1 MLVMDNSYLR
11 HRFLL
16 IMLQLFG
23 PPTGDS
29 TSVGT
34 LVSTLMYLSFILF
47 ILFGQKIQLWT
58 MLWNMSGALKKLELM
73 KSEAKALTV
82 KTVSEIG
89 KPKEDPAPRL
99 NALLEHFFISPVDMD
114 PAGVVWKLDHL
125 LDVRDSKFK
134 DDVRKIAPEADEV
147 QVNNLENLVEGA
159 LALNTVYRIVRHYYL
174 LGKKTQSFYL
184 ILQLQ
189 MILPLIMQ
197 EAEAL
202 VGATKAFAQGQPIG
216 DGIGSL
222 VASKLM
228 RNSDK
233 RKVEK
238 DIVASEIMLDG
249 RHVVALKAE
258 GPGGNVGKPGDAIR
272 QLIEEREGKVALVVM
287 VDAAVKFE
295 GEKTG
300 EISEGTGAAIGGVGT
315 ERFKIE
321 EEASKYKIPVYAL
334 IVKESIQEAV
344 MPMRKEITEA
354 ADKVIAKIKS
364 LIQERTKEAETIIVA
379 GIGNT
384 IGIG

>member
-1 MLVMDNSYLR
+1 LR
-11 HRFLL
+11 YRFLL
-16 IMLQLFG
+16 TRLLILGF
-23 PPTGDS
+23 PTGDNS
-29 TSVGT
+29 SLST

-58 MLWNMSGALKKLELM
+58 MIWNMSGALKKLEFM
-73 KSEAKALTV
+73 KNEAKALTV
-82 KTVSEIG
+82 KTVREVG
-89 KPKEDPAPRL
+89 KPKDDPTPRL
-99 NALLEHFFISPVDMD
+99 NALLEAFFISPVDMD
-114 PAGVVWKLDHL
+114 PAGVVWKFDHL
-125 LDVRDSKFK
+125 MDVRDNKFK
-134 DDVRKIAPEADEV
+134 DDVKRLSPEASDS
-147 QVNNLENLVEGA
+147 QVNNLENLVEGS
-159 LALNTVYRIVRHYYL
+159 LALNTIFRIVRHFYL
-174 LGKKTQSFYL
+174 LGRKTQSFYL

-189 MILPLIMQ
+189 MILPLVMQ

-228 RNSDK
+228 RDTEK

-238 DIVASEIMLDG
+238 DVVVSEVMIDG
-249 RHVVALKAE
+249 RHVIALKAE

-272 QLIEEREGKVALVVM
+272 QLIEEREGKVSMVVM

-321 EEASKYKIPVYAL
+321 EEVSKFKIPVHAI
-334 IVKESIQEAV
+334 IVKESIQEAI
-344 MPMRKEITEA
+344 MPMKKDITES
-354 ADKVIAKIKS
+354 ADNVITRIKT

-384 IGIG
+384 IGIGQ

>member
-1 MLVMDNSYLR
+1 M
-11 HRFLL
+11 L

-228 RNSDK
+228 RDSDK

>member
-1 MLVMDNSYLR
+1 
-11 HRFLL
+11 LL

>member
-1 MLVMDNSYLR
+1 MAT
-11 HRFLL
+11 FLF
-16 IMLQLFG
+16 LF
-23 PPTGDS
+23 DS
-29 TSVGT
+29 GASDSSIGT
-34 LVSTLMYLSFILF
+34 LISTLMYLSFILF

-58 MLWNMSGALKKLELM
+58 MLWNMSGALKKLEFM
-73 KSEAKALTV
+73 SSEARALTV
-82 KTVSEIG
+82 KTLKEIG
-89 KPKEDPAPRL
+89 KPKEDLAPRL
-99 NALLEHFFISPVDMD
+99 NILLEHFLISPVDMD
-114 PAGVVWKLDHL
+114 PAGIVWKFDHL

-134 DDVRKIAPEADEV
+134 DDVRMLAPEADEV

-159 LALNTVYRIVRHYYL
+159 LALNTIYRVVRHYYL

-189 MILPLIMQ
+189 MILPLVMQ

-216 DGIGSL
+216 DGIGPL

-228 RNSDK
+228 RNSEK

-238 DIVASEIMLDG
+238 DMVVSEVEIEG
-249 RHVVALKAE
+249 RRVLALKAE

-272 QLIEEREGKVALVVM
+272 QLIEERSGQVSM
-287 VDAAVKFE
+287 VLMIDAAVKFE

-300 EISEGTGAAIGGVGT
+300 DISEGIGAAIGGIGT

-321 EEASKYKIPVYAL
+321 EEVSKFKIPLYAL
-334 IVKESIQEAV
+334 IVKESIQEAI
-344 MPMRKEITEA
+344 MPMRKEIAEA
-354 ADKVIAKIKS
+354 ADKVISRIKT
-364 LIQERTKEAETIIVA
+364 IIKERTKDADTVIVA

-384 IGIG
+384 IGIGQ

>member
-1 MLVMDNSYLR
+1 M
-11 HRFLL
+11 L

-73 KSEAKALTV
+73 KSEAKTLTV
-82 KTVSEIG
+82 KTFSEIG

-134 DDVRKIAPEADEV
+134 DDVRRIAPEADEV

-228 RNSDK
+228 RDSDK

-344 MPMRKEITEA
+344 TPMRKEITEA

-384 IGIG
+384 IGIGQ

>member
-1 MLVMDNSYLR
+1 MLLAT
-11 HRFLL
+11 FLF
-16 IMLQLFG
+16 LF
-23 PPTGDS
+23 DS
-29 TSVGT
+29 GASDSSIGT
-34 LVSTLMYLSFILF
+34 LISTLMYLSFILF

-58 MLWNMSGALKKLELM
+58 MLWNMSGALKKLEFM
-73 KSEAKALTV
+73 SSEARALTV
-82 KTVSEIG
+82 KTLKEIG
-89 KPKEDPAPRL
+89 KPKEDLAPRL
-99 NALLEHFFISPVDMD
+99 NILLEHFLISPVDMD
-114 PAGVVWKLDHL
+114 PAGIVWKFDHL

-134 DDVRKIAPEADEV
+134 DDVRMLAPEADEV

-159 LALNTVYRIVRHYYL
+159 LALNTIYRVVRHYYL

-189 MILPLIMQ
+189 MILPLVMQ

-216 DGIGSL
+216 DGIGPL

-228 RNSDK
+228 RNSEK

-238 DIVASEIMLDG
+238 DMVVSEVEIEG
-249 RHVVALKAE
+249 RRVLALKAE

-272 QLIEEREGKVALVVM
+272 QLIEERSGQVSM
-287 VDAAVKFE
+287 VLMIDAAVKFE

-300 EISEGTGAAIGGVGT
+300 DISEGIGAAIGGIGT

-321 EEASKYKIPVYAL
+321 EEVSKFKIPLYAL
-334 IVKESIQEAV
+334 IVKESIQEAI
-344 MPMRKEITEA
+344 MPMRKEIAEA
-354 ADKVIAKIKS
+354 ADKVISRIKT
-364 LIQERTKEAETIIVA
+364 IIKERTKDADTVIVA

-384 IGIG
+384 IGIGQ

>member
-1 MLVMDNSYLR
+1 MLTR
-11 HRFLL
+11 LL
-16 IMLQLFG
+16 LLG
-23 PPTGDS
+23 LPTGDS
-29 TSVGT
+29 SSVGT
-34 LVSTLMYLSFILF
+34 LVSTLMYFSFILF

-58 MLWNMSGALKKLELM
+58 MIWNMSGALKKLEFM
-73 KSEAKALTV
+73 KNEAKILTV
-82 KTVSEIG
+82 KTLKDIG
-89 KPKEDPAPRL
+89 KPKEDPTPRL
-99 NALLEHFFISPVDMD
+99 STLLEHFFISPVDMD
-114 PAGVVWKLDHL
+114 PSGIVWKLDHL
-125 LDVRDSKFK
+125 MDVRDTKFK
-134 DDVRKIAPEADEV
+134 DDVKRLAPEADEA
-147 QVNNLENLVEGA
+147 QVNNLENLVEGS
-159 LALNTVYRIVRHYYL
+159 LALNTIYRIVRHFYL

-189 MILPLIMQ
+189 MILPLVMQ

-216 DGIGSL
+216 DGVGAL

-228 RNSDK
+228 RDREK

-238 DIVASEIMLDG
+238 DIVVSELTLEG
-249 RHVVALKAE
+249 RNVIALKAE

-272 QLIEEREGKVALVVM
+272 QLIEEREGKVTMVVM

-300 EISEGTGAAIGGVGT
+300 DISEGTGAAIGGVGT

-321 EEASKYKIPVYAL
+321 EEASKHKIPVHAL
-334 IVKESIQEAV
+334 IVKESIQEAI
-344 MPMRKEITEA
+344 MPMKKDIAEA
-354 ADKVIAKIKS
+354 ADNVIAKIKS

-384 IGIG
+384 IGIGQ

>member
-1 MLVMDNSYLR
+1 
-11 HRFLL
+11 LL

-82 KTVSEIG
+82 KTLSEIG

-228 RNSDK
+228 RDSDK

-258 GPGGNVGKPGDAIR
+258 GPGGNVGRPGDAIR

>member
-1 MLVMDNSYLR
+1 LAT
-11 HRFLL
+11 FLF
-16 IMLQLFG
+16 LF
-23 PPTGDS
+23 DS
-29 TSVGT
+29 GASDSSIGT
-34 LVSTLMYLSFILF
+34 LISTLMYLSFILF

-58 MLWNMSGALKKLELM
+58 MLWNMSGALKKLEFM
-73 KSEAKALTV
+73 SSEARALTV
-82 KTVSEIG
+82 KTLKEIG
-89 KPKEDPAPRL
+89 KPKEDLAPRL
-99 NALLEHFFISPVDMD
+99 NILLEHFLISPVDMD
-114 PAGVVWKLDHL
+114 PAGIVWKFDHL

-134 DDVRKIAPEADEV
+134 DDVRMLAPEADEV

-159 LALNTVYRIVRHYYL
+159 LALNTIYRVVRHYYL

-189 MILPLIMQ
+189 MILPLVMQ

-216 DGIGSL
+216 DGIGPL

-228 RNSDK
+228 RNSEK

-238 DIVASEIMLDG
+238 DMVVSEVEIEG
-249 RHVVALKAE
+249 RRVLALKAE

-272 QLIEEREGKVALVVM
+272 QLIEERSGQVSM
-287 VDAAVKFE
+287 VLMIDAAVKFE

-300 EISEGTGAAIGGVGT
+300 DISEGIGAAIGGIGT

-321 EEASKYKIPVYAL
+321 EEVSKFKIPLYAL
-334 IVKESIQEAV
+334 IVKESIQEAI
-344 MPMRKEITEA
+344 MPMRKEIAEA
-354 ADKVIAKIKS
+354 ADKVISRIKT
-364 LIQERTKEAETIIVA
+364 IIKERTKDADTVIVA

-384 IGIG
+384 IGIGQ

>member
-1 MLVMDNSYLR
+1 MLTR
-11 HRFLL
+11 LL
-16 IMLQLFG
+16 LLG
-23 PPTGDS
+23 LPTGDS
-29 TSVGT
+29 SSIGT
-34 LVSTLMYLSFILF
+34 LVSTLMYFSFILF

-58 MLWNMSGALKKLELM
+58 MIWNMSGALKKLEFM
-73 KSEAKALTV
+73 KNEAKILTV
-82 KTVSEIG
+82 KTLKDIG
-89 KPKEDPAPRL
+89 KPKEDPTPRL
-99 NALLEHFFISPVDMD
+99 NTLLEHFFISPVDMD
-114 PAGVVWKLDHL
+114 PSGVVWKLDHL
-125 LDVRDSKFK
+125 MDVRDTKFK
-134 DDVRKIAPEADEV
+134 DDVKRIAPEADEA
-147 QVNNLENLVEGA
+147 QVNNLENLVEGS
-159 LALNTVYRIVRHYYL
+159 LALNTIFRIVRHFYL

-189 MILPLIMQ
+189 MILPLVMQ

-216 DGIGSL
+216 DGVGAL

-228 RNSDK
+228 KDKEK

-238 DIVASEIMLDG
+238 DIVVSELTLDG
-249 RHVVALKAE
+249 RNVIALKAE

-272 QLIEEREGKVALVVM
+272 QLIEEREGKVTMVVM

-300 EISEGTGAAIGGVGT
+300 DISEGTGAAIGGVGT

-321 EEASKYKIPVYAL
+321 EEASKHKIPVHAL
-334 IVKESIQEAV
+334 IVKESIQEAI
-344 MPMRKEITEA
+344 MPMKKEIAEA
-354 ADKVIAKIKS
+354 ADNVIAKIKN

-384 IGIG
+384 IGIGQ